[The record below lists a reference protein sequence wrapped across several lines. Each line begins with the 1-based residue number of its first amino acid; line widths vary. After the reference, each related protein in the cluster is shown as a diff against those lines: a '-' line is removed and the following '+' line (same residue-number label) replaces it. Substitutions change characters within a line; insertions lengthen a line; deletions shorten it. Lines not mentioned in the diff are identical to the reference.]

1 MKYKE
6 FIADFHIHSRFSRAT
21 SKSLTLELL
30 GTTAQEK
37 GVQVLGT
44 GDFVH
49 PKWLSELK
57 SKLKEK
63 EQGLYVL
70 KDKSCDTRFILTVE
84 VSSIY
89 SKNGRVYR
97 IHTLVFAPSLVV
109 AEKISKKL
117 DQVGNIHSDGRPI
130 FGLDVRDLT
139 EIVLQIDENAMV
151 VPAHIWTPWFSIL
164 GSKSGFNSIEEAF
177 EDMSPHIFAVETG
190 LSSDPPMNWRCS
202 MLDKYTLISSSDAHS
217 HSKIARE
224 ANIFSCEMS
233 YNGIQNALKKKK
245 GKVVKTIEYFPHEGR
260 YYYDGHRNCN
270 VSQKPSKDFLCPVCK
285 KMLTIGVLNR
295 VYELAD
301 RKEGYTLKNAPEF
314 VNLIPLNEV
323 IASAYQTGVLTKKV
337 QGIYYALLEKFGT
350 EMNILLN
357 TPHKDIENAGG
368 EPLVAQ
374 GIADMRTGKVDIV
387 PGYDGEYGKIM
398 LFNHSQDKQM
408 SIFTP

>member
-6 FIADFHIHSRFSRAT
+6 FVADFHIHSRFSRAT

-30 GTTAQEK
+30 GKTAQEK

-49 PKWLSELK
+49 PHWLRELK
-57 SKLKEK
+57 QGLKEK

-70 KDKSCDTRFILTVE
+70 KDGSCDTRFILTVE

-97 IHTLVFAPSLVV
+97 IHTLIFAPSLAV

-130 FGLDVRDLT
+130 FGLDVRDLA
-139 EIVLQIDENAMV
+139 EIVLQVDENAMV

-164 GSKSGFNSIEEAF
+164 GSKSGFNSIEDAF
-177 EDMSPHIFAVETG
+177 EDMSSHIFAVETG

-202 MLDKYTLISSSDAHS
+202 ILDKYTLVSSSDAHS
-217 HSKIARE
+217 HTKLARE
-224 ANIFSCEMS
+224 ATVFSCEMS
-233 YNGIQNALKKKK
+233 YNGIRNALKKKK
-245 GKVVKTIEYFPHEGR
+245 GKVVRTIEYFPHEGR

-285 KMLTIGVLNR
+285 KQMTIGVLNR

-301 RKEGYTLKNAPEF
+301 RKEGYVLKNAPEF
-314 VNLIPLNEV
+314 VNLIPLNEI
-323 IASAYQTGVLTKKV
+323 IASAHQTGVLTKKV
-337 QGIYYALLEKFGT
+337 QGIYYALLEQFGT

-357 TPHKDIENAGG
+357 ASQEDIEKA
-368 EPLVAQ
+368 EQPLVAQ
-374 GIADMRTGKVDIV
+374 GIADMRKGKVDIV

-398 LFNHSQDKQM
+398 LFNHAQDKQM
-408 SIFTP
+408 SIF